1 MLLLFCNCSK
11 WGASETMALIQ
22 IFLSV
27 IACFIAVYI
36 PKKIAWEQRYSQLL
50 AEYRGHDYA
59 AAVMALTMFFNKN
72 CKNDVNSIEK
82 EYIKIYKAQFKYQF
96 GLGEKPLTSVQNDQ
110 NLHFQRRLLNQFYWD
125 LDLCARS
132 LYIGKK
138 RIQKDFTSKEANML
152 KVLYYM
158 NIAAESD
165 EIFMD
170 ISTDDRLPPN
180 PKSTNVRIKDIY
192 EILKDSKSYV
202 Q

>member
-1 MLLLFCNCSK
+1 
-11 WGASETMALIQ
+11 MALIQ

-82 EYIKIYKAQFKYQF
+82 EYKIIFDAQFENQLQQNNNKHIF
-96 GLGEKPLTSVQNDQ
+96 IVPNDQ

-132 LYIGKK
+132 IFIRKK

-170 ISTDDRLPPN
+170 ISTDDRLSPN

-192 EILKDSKSYV
+192 EILKDAKSYV
-202 Q
+202 R